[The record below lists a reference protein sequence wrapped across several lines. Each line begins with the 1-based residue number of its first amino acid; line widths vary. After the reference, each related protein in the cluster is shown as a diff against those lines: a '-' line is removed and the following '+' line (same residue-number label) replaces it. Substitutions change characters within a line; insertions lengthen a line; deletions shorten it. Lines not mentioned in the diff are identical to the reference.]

1 MRYLLIL
8 VSCLLAAPLLP
19 AQDQAVYT
27 DRIDVRGGRDRSGTI
42 TDYQYGQQVTIDE
55 GEGRVTTV
63 PWRRIASVNFAP
75 DREELARREDPNA
88 AAQDVITPPDRG
100 WRHQVTTTMGFSRSP
115 LPFNQFGGLGRLNVG
130 AGAAY
135 HYVRPLGKL
144 VVGAGGGAEVMSP
157 RNNERVVLLTGLAE
171 YQLGNGRIR
180 PLLRLLV
187 GGNLPL
193 GHPDLQ
199 LSERRIGYVTHP
211 ALGLALL
218 PPRGRWGTLLIDVGY
233 RFTRV
238 EFKTQDQNFEVV
250 DRRINYRRLIF
261 TLGTRF

>member
-1 MRYLLIL
+1 MRQLLFL
-8 VSCLLAAPLLP
+8 LPCLLAVSLLSG
-19 AQDQAVYT
+19 QDHSIYT
-27 DRIDVRGGRDRSGTI
+27 DRVDVRGGRDRSGTI
-42 TDYQYGQQVTIDE
+42 TEYIYGQRITIDE
-55 GEGRVTTV
+55 GDGRVTTL
-63 PWRRIASVNFAP
+63 PWRRIASVSFAL
-75 DREELARREDPNA
+75 DREELARREDPYA
-88 AAQDVITPPDRG
+88 AAQDVGTPPERG
-100 WRHQVTTTMGFSRSP
+100 WYHQVTTTTGFSRFP
-115 LPFNQFGGLGRLNVG
+115 LSFNQFGGLGRLNVG

-199 LSERRIGYVTHP
+199 LSERRVGYVAHP

-218 PPRGRWGTLLIDVGY
+218 PPRGRWGTLLFDVGY

-238 EFKTQDQNFEVV
+238 AFRTENQNFEVV
-250 DRRINYRRLIF
+250 DRRINYRRLVF

>member
-8 VSCLLAAPLLP
+8 LPCLIATALLP
-19 AQDQAVYT
+19 GQDHSIYT
-27 DRIDVRGGRDRSGTI
+27 DRIDVRGGRDRTGTI
-42 TDYQYGQQVTIDE
+42 TEYLYGQHVTIDE
-55 GEGRVTTV
+55 GDGRVTTV
-63 PWRRIASVNFAP
+63 PWRRIASVNFTL
-75 DREELARREDPNA
+75 DREELARREDPGA
-88 AAQDVITPPDRG
+88 RAQDVATPPDRG
-100 WRHQVTTTMGFSRSP
+100 WRHQITTTTGFSRSP
-115 LPFNQFGGLGRLNVG
+115 LAFNQFGGLGQLNVG

-171 YQLGNGRIR
+171 YQVGNGRIR

-193 GHPDLQ
+193 GHPDLEF
-199 LSERRIGYVTHP
+199 SERRIGSVAHP
-211 ALGLALL
+211 ALGLALH
-218 PPRGRWGTLLIDVGY
+218 PPRGRWGTLLFDVGY

-238 EFKTQDQNFEVV
+238 AFRTQNQNFELV